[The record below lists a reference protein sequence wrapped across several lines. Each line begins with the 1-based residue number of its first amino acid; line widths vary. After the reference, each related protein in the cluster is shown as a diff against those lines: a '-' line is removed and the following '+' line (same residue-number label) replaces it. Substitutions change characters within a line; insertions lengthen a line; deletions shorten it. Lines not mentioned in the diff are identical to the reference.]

1 MKKTTVVLMG
11 AALLIA
17 ALAGCA
23 SQVETDLSAADQAK
37 DTAGA
42 ADLSMAAIPVSTYA
56 AENSGLD
63 GFNSAAAK
71 AIEPALQWADGG
83 PAQLGVVSIRG
94 ASGDSVVLVT
104 LSGSGSAVCLAFS
117 GGVQSQGTTDAQTA
131 ADCH

>member
-1 MKKTTVVLMG
+1 MKKTMAVLMST
-11 AALLIA
+11 ALLVA
-17 ALAGCA
+17 VLVGCA

-42 ADLSMAAIPVSTYA
+42 ADLSTAAVPVSAYQ
-56 AENSGLD
+56 AENGGLD
-63 GFNSAAAK
+63 GFNAAAAK

-83 PAQLGVVSIRG
+83 PATLGVVSIRG
-94 ASGDSVVLVT
+94 AAGDSVVLVT
-104 LSGSGSAVCLAFS
+104 LSGSGSPVCLAFS